1 MTVDD
6 LSKRAKEIGKGIANC
21 VITFIGVYFPE
32 INVVPAQTLQQMAAW
47 PEAEYVRYCQSARR
61 AAEDYDFKRLTD
73 KLIAV
78 IENIP
83 EREV

>member
-1 MTVDD
+1 MRY
-6 LSKRAKEIGKGIANC
+6 RAKRPHRLCSKWRHGRKRN
-21 VITFIGVYFPE
+21 
-32 INVVPAQTLQQMAAW
+32 
-47 PEAEYVRYCQSARR
+47 CQSARR